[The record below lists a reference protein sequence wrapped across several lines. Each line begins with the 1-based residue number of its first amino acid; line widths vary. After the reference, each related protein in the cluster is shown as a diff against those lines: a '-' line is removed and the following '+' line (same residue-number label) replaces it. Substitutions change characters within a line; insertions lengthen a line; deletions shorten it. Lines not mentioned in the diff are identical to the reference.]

1 MALSASAS
9 YSDASSSGI
18 QNSGNNAVI
27 THGRNGDNLPAF
39 PFGKKV
45 SEISLNDPV
54 LLLGGAA
61 ALLVVLAVML
71 KGSRP

>member
-27 THGRNGDNLPAF
+27 THGRNGANLPAF
-39 PFGKKV
+39 PFSNGDSV
-45 SEISLNDPV
+45 LSVMDEPVV
-54 LLLGGAA
+54 LLAGAA
-61 ALLVVLAVML
+61 TLLFVLFAVIGGR
-71 KGSRP
+71 K